1 MSQSNILIIGI
12 ITGLIIG
19 VTLGYLYLQP
29 ELQSIKETESDLK
42 TEVAG
47 LRIQVNEIFDTLVL
61 SENHLM
67 KAQADNRNLR
77 AVAANLTLEI
87 ERLENLSPNP

>member
-1 MSQSNILIIGI
+1 MSQSNILILGI

-19 VTLGYLYLQP
+19 GTLGYFFLQP
-29 ELQSIKETESDLK
+29 ELQSIKKNESDLK
-42 TEVAG
+42 TEVDN

-67 KAQADNRNLR
+67 EAQADNRNLR
-77 AVAANLTLEI
+77 KVVANLTLEI
-87 ERLENLSPNP
+87 ERLENLSPDP